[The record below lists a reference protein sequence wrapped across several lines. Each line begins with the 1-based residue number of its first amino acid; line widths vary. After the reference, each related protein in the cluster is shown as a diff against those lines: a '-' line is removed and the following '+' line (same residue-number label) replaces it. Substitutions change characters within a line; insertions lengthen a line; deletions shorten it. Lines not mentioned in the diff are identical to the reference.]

1 MYVYLLTLY
10 FYCLSVCM
18 NECLKKYFRLKTTTD
33 RPSHRQRAQISN
45 YIRPA
50 NTHTHTHTHTR
61 IWLIRP
67 AEECCLAIALPS
79 RATDDGQH
87 RRPPLRREIQCPTH
101 KTRFECRRERPAST
115 TRYQQNK
122 TDHYVVS
129 ESIIIS
135 RARTK
140 RNTYTQ
146 VPSTKFSRQKERERE
161 RERASRQNAIS
172 CDVCTYIPG
181 DTVTGLR
188 TDDIPVSQS
197 HFDPECTLFA
207 AT

>member
-1 MYVYLLTLY
+1 
-10 FYCLSVCM
+10 M
-18 NECLKKYFRLKTTTD
+18 NECVKKYFRLKTTTD

-50 NTHTHTHTHTR
+50 NAHTHTHTHTHAYGSSGRQRNVALQLHCPQEPPMTASIVALLSDVKYNAPHIKHASNVVGSALQAQHDINKIKR
-61 IWLIRP
+61 IITSS
-67 AEECCLAIALPS
+67 ANQSSS
-79 RATDDGQH
+79 RAHERNEIHIH
-87 RRPPLRREIQCPTH
+87 RFQ
-101 KTRFECRRERPAST
+101 
-115 TRYQQNK
+115 
-122 TDHYVVS
+122 
-129 ESIIIS
+129 
-135 RARTK
+135 ARNFPDRK
-140 RNTYTQ
+140 
-146 VPSTKFSRQKERERE
+146 RERE
-161 RERASRQNAIS
+161 REKVRASRQNAIS